1 MVSRNLVI
9 CDQEERYAAALAHF
23 FMKTKELALGV
34 QVCNSVAQAL
44 RLQEE
49 SPIDI
54 LLIGSGYPKE
64 ERQKVRAESVFVLTQ
79 SEDVAHETHEKLI
92 NKYQSGEAILRDVIE
107 QCQESVEPASFFCA
121 VTGFFHE
128 EFLKSID
135 KTVKMDYNCRVH
147 IVFMMQGLSKRQ

>member
-64 ERQKVRAESVFVLTQ
+64 ERQKVRAESVFVLTRKTW
-79 SEDVAHETHEKLI
+79 HMRRMRNLLI
-92 NKYQSGEAILRDVIE
+92 NISPERP
-107 QCQESVEPASFFCA
+107 S
-121 VTGFFHE
+121 
-128 EFLKSID
+128 
-135 KTVKMDYNCRVH
+135 
-147 IVFMMQGLSKRQ
+147 

>member
-1 MVSRNLVI
+1 M
-9 CDQEERYAAALAHF
+9 
-23 FMKTKELALGV
+23 
-34 QVCNSVAQAL
+34 CNSVAQAL

-54 LLIGSGYPKE
+54 LLIGSGYPQE

-107 QCQESVEPASFFCA
+107 QCQESVELGISFLA
-121 VTGFFHE
+121 
-128 EFLKSID
+128 
-135 KTVKMDYNCRVH
+135 R
-147 IVFMMQGLSKRQ
+147 